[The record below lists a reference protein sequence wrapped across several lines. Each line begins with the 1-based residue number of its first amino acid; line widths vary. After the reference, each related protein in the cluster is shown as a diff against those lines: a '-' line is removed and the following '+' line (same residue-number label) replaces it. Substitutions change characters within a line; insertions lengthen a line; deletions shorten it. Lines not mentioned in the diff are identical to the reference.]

1 MNVIEVRNL
10 KKSYRSIIAV
20 DDISF
25 SVKEGS
31 IFGMLGPN
39 GAGKSTT
46 IECVIGLKNMDK
58 GLVKVLNLDIP
69 KDKEKLYNLIG
80 VQLQETSYQDK
91 IKVVELCELFMSMY
105 DDPSDY
111 IPLLKRFGLEEKLK
125 SYISDL
131 SGGQRQKMAIILA
144 LIPNPKIVFL
154 DELTTGLDP
163 KARREMWKCVNE
175 LREEG
180 KTVFMTTHYM
190 EEAEYLCDIIC
201 IIDEGKIIIIDDLK
215 GVINKA
221 DIDTEITFETD
232 TDIIELIKKNIGGIN
247 RVEYNKSK
255 ISVFSKKEDMLTDL
269 VLFLRDENIKYRN
282 IDIVRPKLEDA
293 YLKLTGKE
301 WKE

>member
-221 DIDTEITFETD
+221 DIDTEITFDTD
-232 TDIIELIKKNIGGIN
+232 ADIIELIKKNISGVN

-269 VLFLRDENIKYRN
+269 VLFLRNENIKYRN